1 MGVGAILHPDPI
13 AREGT
18 IQTNR
23 QGEDFHP
30 AGLTFLTDVSAARW
44 VEEGLGSR
52 FALVEALVPRGFA
65 AYARIFHPAYTQD
78 DRPVRWA
85 EVAAWAGRTAHP
97 LMAFKRISAPR
108 QGFGIGEAPWYENPN
123 EGRLNEGEAGSLAE
137 FLADFTGT
145 ASRCFFAVWDGY
157 GQFSGGG
164 MGILSTSGG
173 IPLSP
178 PSEVLTSQRIKGVGR
193 DYLLYEGRLSAI
205 SSFFST
211 RFWHGGP
218 NIWWPEDRRWCVAT
232 DIDLNSTYIGGSE
245 ACIEALPNHPWLE
258 VMPATLDA
266 PVHIGS
272 DTLNVP

>member
-1 MGVGAILHPDPI
+1 MGVGAIPHPDPI

-23 QGEDFHP
+23 QGDDFHP

-123 EGRLNEGEAGSLAE
+123 EGRLDEGEAGSLAE

-145 ASRCFFAVWDGY
+145 ASRCFLAVWDGY

-178 PSEVLTSQRIKGVGR
+178 PSEGTDFPAHKGSW
-193 DYLLYEGRLSAI
+193 ERLSPL
-205 SSFFST
+205 
-211 RFWHGGP
+211 RGP
-218 NIWWPEDRRWCVAT
+218 ALRDKLLLLNEILAWWSQHLVARRPPLVRR
-232 DIDLNSTYIGGSE
+232 D
-245 ACIEALPNHPWLE
+245 
-258 VMPATLDA
+258 
-266 PVHIGS
+266 
-272 DTLNVP
+272 

>member
-1 MGVGAILHPDPI
+1 
-13 AREGT
+13 
-18 IQTNR
+18 
-23 QGEDFHP
+23 
-30 AGLTFLTDVSAARW
+30 
-44 VEEGLGSR
+44 
-52 FALVEALVPRGFA
+52 
-65 AYARIFHPAYTQD
+65 
-78 DRPVRWA
+78 
-85 EVAAWAGRTAHP
+85 
-97 LMAFKRISAPR
+97 MAFKRISAPR

-123 EGRLNEGEAGSLAE
+123 EGRLDEGEAGSLAE

-218 NIWWPEDRRWCVAT
+218 NIWWPENRRWCVAT
-232 DIDLNSTYIGGSE
+232 DMDLNSTYIGGSE